1 MSEPVTTK
9 APGRRRMYLL
19 VRMLCEGGLMIALAL
34 VLGLLKVFELPQG
47 GSISL
52 EMLPLLFFC
61 VRWGMGGGFIACFA
75 FGVLQ
80 VFIQGAVSWAGS
92 PSCWI
97 MCWPSVLW
105 ASRPGPWQAPRHLLG
120 QRAGRSRPLCC
131 PLYQR
136 YHHLQNSGPHGDLRH
151 SIRQSRLYSLIYNG
165 SYVGIDLVLCLVI
178 FGILYAPLKKYM
190 MGADLRR

>member
-19 VRMLCEGGLMIALAL
+19 VRMLCEGGVMIALAL

-80 VFIQGAVSWAGS
+80 VFIQGAVSWGWQSILLDYVLAFGVMGIAAWAVANLTAS
-92 PSCWI
+92 SGAACW
-97 MCWPSVLW
+97 
-105 ASRPGPWQAPRHLLG
+105 AE
-120 QRAGRSRPLCC
+120 RPLCC

-136 YHHLQNSGPHGDLRH
+136 YHHLQNKQLVTYPVLAFCTVY
-151 SIRQSRLYSLIYNG
+151 L
-165 SYVGIDLVLCLVI
+165 SY
-178 FGILYAPLKKYM
+178 
-190 MGADLRR
+190 

>member
-19 VRMLCEGGLMIALAL
+19 VRMLCEGGVMIALAL

-80 VFIQGAVSWAGS
+80 VFIQGAVSWG
-92 PSCWI
+92 
-97 MCWPSVLW
+97 
-105 ASRPGPWQAPRHLLG
+105 WQSILL
-120 QRAGRSRPLCC
+120 
-131 PLYQR
+131 
-136 YHHLQNSGPHGDLRH
+136 DL
-151 SIRQSRLYSLIYNG
+151 SLIHI
-165 SYVGIDLVLCLVI
+165 SE
-178 FGILYAPLKKYM
+178 PT
-190 MGADLRR
+190 RH

>member
-9 APGRRRMYLL
+9 APGRRGMYLL
-19 VRMLCEGGLMIALAL
+19 VRMLCEGGVMIALAL

-80 VFIQGAVSWAGS
+80 VFIQGAVSWAWAVANLTASSGAACWAEPPALLSTISAVS
-92 PSCWI
+92 PFTKFWPPRRSSAQYSTIPPSTPLSTTAAMSGLTLSCVW
-97 MCWPSVLW
+97 
-105 ASRPGPWQAPRHLLG
+105 
-120 QRAGRSRPLCC
+120 
-131 PLYQR
+131 
-136 YHHLQNSGPHGDLRH
+136 
-151 SIRQSRLYSLIYNG
+151 
-165 SYVGIDLVLCLVI
+165 
-178 FGILYAPLKKYM
+178 
-190 MGADLRR
+190 

>member
-80 VFIQGAVSWAGS
+80 VFIQGAVSWGWQSILLDYVLAFGVMGIAGLGRAS
-92 PSCWI
+92 PTASSGAACWAEPPALLSTISAVSPFTKFWPPRRSSAQYSTIPPSTPLSTTAAMSGLTLSCVW
-97 MCWPSVLW
+97 
-105 ASRPGPWQAPRHLLG
+105 
-120 QRAGRSRPLCC
+120 
-131 PLYQR
+131 
-136 YHHLQNSGPHGDLRH
+136 
-151 SIRQSRLYSLIYNG
+151 
-165 SYVGIDLVLCLVI
+165 
-178 FGILYAPLKKYM
+178 
-190 MGADLRR
+190 

>member
-61 VRWGMGGGFIACFA
+61 VRWGMGGGFISCFA

-80 VFIQGAVSWAGS
+80 VLDRK
-92 PSCWI
+92 
-97 MCWPSVLW
+97 SV
-105 ASRPGPWQAPRHLLG
+105 
-120 QRAGRSRPLCC
+120 
-131 PLYQR
+131 
-136 YHHLQNSGPHGDLRH
+136 
-151 SIRQSRLYSLIYNG
+151 
-165 SYVGIDLVLCLVI
+165 V
-178 FGILYAPLKKYM
+178 
-190 MGADLRR
+190 